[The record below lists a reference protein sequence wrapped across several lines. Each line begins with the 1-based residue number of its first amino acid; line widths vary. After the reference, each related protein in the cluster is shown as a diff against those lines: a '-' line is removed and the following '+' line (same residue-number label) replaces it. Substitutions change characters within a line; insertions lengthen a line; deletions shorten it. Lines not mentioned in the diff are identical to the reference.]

1 MVTDEWNER
10 NRMTKTLDNQVQFIN
25 AGGAA
30 VTRPGFVPPSP
41 WEELEAVRVAH
52 ERALEEH
59 VSEQARRQDARS
71 QERQL
76 QEHLKAV
83 QESQRQARQEA
94 TKAVKGAAIAAL
106 QVVAERGEEWL
117 AQIAEERAVALAEA
131 AEHRAAL
138 EAAEARAHSN
148 DAIEAWLRQALSD
161 TSPQPFD
168 VVAERVAS

>member
-1 MVTDEWNER
+1 METTHQR
-10 NRMTKTLDNQVQFIN
+10 QVQHIN
-25 AGGAA
+25 AGSAA

-41 WEELEAVRVAH
+41 WAELEAARVAH
-52 ERALEEH
+52 ARAIEEH

-83 QESQRQARQEA
+83 QESQRQAREEA

-131 AEHRAAL
+131 DEHRAAL

-148 DAIEAWLRQALSD
+148 DAIEAWLQQALSE
-161 TSPQPFD
+161 SMPQPFD